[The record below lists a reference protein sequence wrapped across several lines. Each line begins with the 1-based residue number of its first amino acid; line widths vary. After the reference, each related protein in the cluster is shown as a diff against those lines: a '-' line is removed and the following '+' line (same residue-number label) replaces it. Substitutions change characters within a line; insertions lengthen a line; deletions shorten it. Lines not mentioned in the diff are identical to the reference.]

1 MIKTDLVTTNKDY
14 VMSDAELDQ
23 VNGGLIGWIAKKVA
37 LAVVGDVIHNIKSD
51 EYQQLNDREKAMSL
65 IQSFSSHIDSIR
77 SIIVGARKA
86 GEPTMV
92 ACLSV
97 PASKLIANPKVRC
110 AFEAGIKRLEKWIQ
124 SLPD

>member
-23 VNGGLIGWIAKKVA
+23 VNGGLIGWIAKKAA

-51 EYQQLNDREKAMSL
+51 EYQQLNDKEKAMSL

-77 SIIVGARKA
+77 SIIVGAREA

-110 AFEAGIKRLEKWIQ
+110 ACEAGIKRLEKWIQ